1 MQIRTGNRKASRT
14 GLAADSEAAA
24 GPAIP
29 NALFLYRQ
37 SDKLPEKAFN
47 HLAGFGMLYDH
58 SGQRTGLAPNGESI
72 PALLALRSPANR
84 VQQSHRRQDPSPEPF
99 AGDDPLKSI
108 RQKITAPG
116 EKLPKLSC
124 GNPLFHRTEER
135 TERQIRGTDKK
146 FLGSISQGI
155 HFVRPPPAGL
165 QPGTCDE
172 TIAFECKQMGADRIF
187 CKTQVQGHLRDG
199 AGAALEK
206 GDNIGAAASEPCFS
220 GLEHRGGIFL
230 HQRKIAENGSDNT
243 PDLFDYLFEDAR
255 VSVYPLRQKRS

>member
-1 MQIRTGNRKASRT
+1 
-14 GLAADSEAAA
+14 
-24 GPAIP
+24 
-29 NALFLYRQ
+29 
-37 SDKLPEKAFN
+37 
-47 HLAGFGMLYDH
+47 MLYDH
-58 SGQRTGLAPNGESI
+58 SGQRTGPAPNRESI
-72 PALLALRSPANR
+72 PALLTLRSPANR

-99 AGDDPLKSI
+99 AGDDCLKSI

-146 FLGSISQGI
+146 FLGSISQGV
-155 HFVRPPPAGL
+155 HFVRPPSAGL
-165 QPGTCDE
+165 QPGTGDE

-206 GDNIGAAASEPCFS
+206 GDNIGAAASEPRFS
-220 GLEHRGGIFL
+220 GLEQRGGIFL
-230 HQRKIAENGSDNT
+230 HQRKIAETGSDNT
-243 PDLFDYLFEDAR
+243 PDLFDYLFQDAR
-255 VSVYPLRQKRS
+255 VSLYRSDRSGVKKEGETS